1 MSKVLGNVSVVGKNT
16 YRKLTVPATAS
27 VNSLT
32 FSTDYVK
39 GVLLTVTSSV
49 VIREVTIYTQVGDS
63 NHIDVNNRF
72 ALIIASGSTVINTYI
87 GWQSSWNQSSY
98 YNINNYTFSNLL
110 NSTPLPQ
117 KLMLDVYLEKGTYEF
132 YLDESFNIGYS
143 PTQDNIKYILS
154 TNGSS
159 FPYTD
164 PSGIITVGTTSNT
177 NKTKQGNIFFNW
189 VVSDYDN
196 VILEKGGLGIYNYL
210 SDNQDNPLTIS
221 SGGKEIFSLSSK
233 TYSTPLSSTISFVI
247 TSTNSTSYMLKLG
260 LTTSYNSLY
269 QFNNGY
275 VYRGTSAG
283 DGNWITYSQYA
294 NTLQI
299 NPSNGSPFFTSGTWS
314 SSFNGWKLTSSG
326 GWTQT
331 ATASNSKYGYLPP
344 VTTDLMTCV
353 IAYDANIA
361 YSIYDASIPWDQGG
375 LRSRINS
382 ITSIY
387 NQYNPTQDGAIK
399 LNAINGQPALYF
411 GRGQAQ
417 STSGVDW
424 AGVNVFDSLTF
435 SSNKITTFVLFS
447 IVGTNSTGTNSG
459 QYTLTSLDP
468 YSYVTGTTQ
477 SFRIYY
483 DNNLNLNLE
492 AKGNIGT
499 NKIVSNTQL
508 NINDVYLATAKLDT
522 TLSAPNQLA
531 MNLTN
536 LITGLTVSFNTQS
549 STFSNTNVFNRNDLS
564 YTGAGPG
571 IGFDNY
577 GGSGT
582 INYVCDANIGA
593 VVYYKNLLSD
603 SDIKAVEDWIALQ
616 YSYPIEIGI
625 NGQSANNY
633 ESVAYNVSSGLMTT
647 KGYRII
653 SVSGSNT
660 RFLGVYGSY
669 SYPGINITVI

>member
-16 YRKLTVPATAS
+16 YRKLSGPATAS
-27 VNSLT
+27 VSSLT
-32 FSTDYVK
+32 FSTNYIK

-49 VIREVTIYTQVGDS
+49 VIREVTIYTQIGDS
-63 NHIDVNNRF
+63 NHVDQNNRF
-72 ALIIASGSTVINTYI
+72 TLTVASGSTIIKTYDD
-87 GWQSSWNQSSY
+87 WQSSWNQNSY

-117 KLMLDVYLEKGTYEF
+117 KLPLDIYLEKGTYEF
-132 YLDESFNIGYS
+132 YLNEDFS
-143 PTQDNIKYILS
+143 TQNNLKYILS
-154 TNGSS
+154 TTASNL
-159 FPYTD
+159 PYTD
-164 PSGIITVGTTSNT
+164 PNGIIIVGTTSNIT
-177 NKTKQGNIFFNW
+177 ATRQGNIFFNW
-189 VVSDYDN
+189 IVSDYDS
-196 VILEKGGLGIYNYL
+196 VIVENGGLGVYNYL
-210 SDNQDNPLTIS
+210 TDNQDTAFSVS
-221 SGGKEIFSLSSK
+221 SGGQNLFSLSAK

-247 TSTNSTSYMLKLG
+247 SPLSTNTSYSLRLST
-260 LTTSYNSLY
+260 LTYSYNSY
-269 QFNNGY
+269 NY
-275 VYRGTSAG
+275 ISDCVYIGTSAG
-283 DGNWITYSQYA
+283 NGSWITYSQYA

-361 YSIYDASIPWDQGG
+361 YSIYDAIIPWDVSG

-382 ITSIY
+382 INTIFNPD
-387 NQYNPTQDGAIK
+387 NQSQDGAVK

-411 GRGQAQ
+411 GRGQIQ
-417 STSGVDW
+417 SSNGINWSGL
-424 AGVNVFDSLTF
+424 NIMDSLTF

-499 NKIVSNTQL
+499 NKIVSNTSL

-522 TLSAPNQLA
+522 TVSAPNQLS

-536 LITGLTVSFNTQS
+536 LITGLTLSFNTQS
-549 STFSNTNVFNRNDLS
+549 STFSNTNVFNRNNLS

-593 VVYYKNLLSD
+593 VVYYKNLLNN

-616 YSYPIEIGI
+616 YSYPIEVGVS
-625 NGQSANNY
+625 GKAATNY
-633 ESVAYNVSSGLMTT
+633 SYVAYDASSNRQVKT
-647 KGYRII
+647 GYRLI

-669 SYPGINITVI
+669 SHPGINITVI